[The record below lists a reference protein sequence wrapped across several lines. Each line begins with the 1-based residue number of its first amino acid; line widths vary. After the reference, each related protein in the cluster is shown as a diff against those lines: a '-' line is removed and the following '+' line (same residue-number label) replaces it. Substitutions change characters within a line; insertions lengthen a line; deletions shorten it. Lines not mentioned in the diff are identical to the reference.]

1 MALAQAG
8 DRFLSLWA
16 GLASD
21 FKVATPYSL
30 YVCPEGQNVTL
41 TCRIFGPTA
50 KGHDV
55 AFYKTWFRS
64 LRGEVQA
71 CSSRRPIRNLTFQNL
86 HLHHGSHQAANTS
99 QDLVRHHGLESIS
112 DHHGN
117 FSITML
123 NLTLLDSGLYCC
135 LVVEIRHH
143 HSEHRVHGAMELQ
156 VQRGEASL
164 YRASGGAGG
173 VLWGRHVCPSGRVS
187 REDSVTAGVWR
198 CAWQDD

>member
-1 MALAQAG
+1 MTA
-8 DRFLSLWA
+8 
-16 GLASD
+16 

-41 TCRIFGPTA
+41 TCRILGPTA

-99 QDLVRHHGLESIS
+99 QDLARHHGLESIS

-135 LVVEIRHH
+135 LVVEIKHH
-143 HSEHRVHGAMELQ
+143 HSEQRAHGAMELQ
-156 VQRGEASL
+156 VQRGEDFLYGTWRGVGVASCGD
-164 YRASGGAGG
+164 A
-173 VLWGRHVCPSGRVS
+173 VCALPEG
-187 REDSVTAGVWR
+187 
-198 CAWQDD
+198 